1 MPAALAATAG
11 SSFTTSPGACT
22 SSASTVWTRLIK
34 LRFLAGSTSSG
45 TSACGG
51 LTTSPVHSRNPP
63 HEPQKASLSRFWNPH
78 ELQTIMLV
86 RGPPA

>member
-11 SSFTTSPGACT
+11 SSLTSSPGACT
-22 SSASTVWTRLIK
+22 SSARTVWTRLIR
-34 LRFLAGSTSSG
+34 LRFLAGSASG

-78 ELQTIMLV
+78 ELQTIILV